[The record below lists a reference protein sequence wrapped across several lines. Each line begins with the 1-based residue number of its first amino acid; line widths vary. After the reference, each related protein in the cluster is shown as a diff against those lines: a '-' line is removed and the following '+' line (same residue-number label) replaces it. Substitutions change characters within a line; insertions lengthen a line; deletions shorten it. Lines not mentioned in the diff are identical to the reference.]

1 MAPIPRRRWNGSAAA
16 ARLVLGLVLLLTV
29 MGPTGASLFKRK
41 RTNSKEV
48 HPSGGVPFGKG
59 GKGGKRGKV
68 KEDVAW
74 LLEDTSDGGWKPV
87 RDDGHVQVWKRSM
100 PNSDFVAI
108 KSKASLAVSPQALF
122 EVLTPGDIEIVRQYN
137 PLVEDGI
144 DLEVIDRDNKVSW
157 SATMGIWPCRPRDF
171 VTHIQRA
178 TLEDG
183 SVAIVNSATSHP
195 KAPVGE
201 KYVRGEI
208 LHGVFHIKAAKNK
221 KHSEF
226 TMVHHFSPG
235 GNIPPWLMN
244 WLAEGKPITFVRKLE
259 EVAKKWDQ
267 QAALTKS
274 MPCKGRGFADK
285 PCDFLLPTGDS
296 SEEGDTLAAP
306 ARAAAGSGGGE
317 WGSLVK
323 ALTLAALLAY
333 AWALFFDRPA
343 VFGKKGEP
351 SAAGS
356 GRMPAEEKSVT
367 PHTRVALPA
376 KREKLAV
383 ILREESVGVP
393 AVVTS
398 GAVPH
403 AHADGEKAGPDGRDA
418 KDLRGPSGDVH
429 REDVPMAE
437 GGDGEVV
444 PGRGELGGATAE
456 KEDPSPAP
464 ARETPREECG
474 GLVER
479 AEVPPASSGSREE
492 PDTSFLDG
500 EVEGAISSGG
510 SVEVTNSGPTAV
522 ASTVGGEAGDCG
534 AAAVEDAISGG
545 VADTGAGEVEPATA
559 VGRSDTIVSG
569 DSAGSGQ
576 LVTAGVRSVSD
587 ADRAAIAVAPAVFNV
602 GNAELPRGSIS
613 SGEVWSTPLP
623 VEGTS
628 SGEDSCEILVK
639 E

>member
-1 MAPIPRRRWNGSAAA
+1 SPRCWYQVSEPPVVVNSEVRRSVRRGSGISFGRCIHSSEIPRDLIFHLFNQRGPTLVAGKRGLSAHPAWCIPSTQPDASSCRGQLRPMAPTPRRQWNGSAAA

-41 RTNSKEV
+41 RTNGKEV
-48 HPSGGVPFGKG
+48 QPSGGNPFGKG

-137 PLVEDGI
+137 PLVEDGS

-195 KAPVGE
+195 KAPAGG

-274 MPCKGRGFADK
+274 MPCKGRGF
-285 PCDFLLPTGDS
+285 
-296 SEEGDTLAAP
+296 
-306 ARAAAGSGGGE
+306 GE
-317 WGSLVK
+317 
-323 ALTLAALLAY
+323 
-333 AWALFFDRPA
+333 
-343 VFGKKGEP
+343 
-351 SAAGS
+351 
-356 GRMPAEEKSVT
+356 
-367 PHTRVALPA
+367 
-376 KREKLAV
+376 
-383 ILREESVGVP
+383 
-393 AVVTS
+393 
-398 GAVPH
+398 
-403 AHADGEKAGPDGRDA
+403 
-418 KDLRGPSGDVH
+418 
-429 REDVPMAE
+429 
-437 GGDGEVV
+437 
-444 PGRGELGGATAE
+444 
-456 KEDPSPAP
+456 
-464 ARETPREECG
+464 
-474 GLVER
+474 
-479 AEVPPASSGSREE
+479 
-492 PDTSFLDG
+492 
-500 EVEGAISSGG
+500 
-510 SVEVTNSGPTAV
+510 
-522 ASTVGGEAGDCG
+522 
-534 AAAVEDAISGG
+534 
-545 VADTGAGEVEPATA
+545 
-559 VGRSDTIVSG
+559 
-569 DSAGSGQ
+569 
-576 LVTAGVRSVSD
+576 
-587 ADRAAIAVAPAVFNV
+587 
-602 GNAELPRGSIS
+602 
-613 SGEVWSTPLP
+613 
-623 VEGTS
+623 
-628 SGEDSCEILVK
+628 
-639 E
+639 

>member
-1 MAPIPRRRWNGSAAA
+1 
-16 ARLVLGLVLLLTV
+16 
-29 MGPTGASLFKRK
+29 
-41 RTNSKEV
+41 
-48 HPSGGVPFGKG
+48 
-59 GKGGKRGKV
+59 
-68 KEDVAW
+68 
-74 LLEDTSDGGWKPV
+74 
-87 RDDGHVQVWKRSM
+87 M

-137 PLVEDGI
+137 PLVEDGS

-195 KAPVGE
+195 KAPASG

-285 PCDFLLPTGDS
+285 PCAFLLPMGDS

-306 ARAAAGSGGGE
+306 ARAAAGGGGGE
-317 WGSLVK
+317 WGSLAK

-333 AWALFFDRPA
+333 AWALFFDRRA
-343 VFGKKGEP
+343 VFGKKGGP

-356 GRMPAEEKSVT
+356 GRTPAEEKSGT

-383 ILREESVGVP
+383 ISPEKAAGVP
-393 AVVTS
+393 AVATS
-398 GAVPH
+398 GAAPH
-403 AHADGEKAGPDGRDA
+403 AHADCDKAGPGGRDA
-418 KDLRGPSGDVH
+418 KDVRGPSGDVH
-429 REDVPMAE
+429 HDDVPIAE
-437 GGDGEVV
+437 DGSGEVV
-444 PGRGELGGATAE
+444 PGRGELAGARAE

-464 ARETPREECG
+464 AREAPREECG
-474 GLVER
+474 ALAER
-479 AEVPPASSGSREE
+479 AEGPPASWDSRQE

-500 EVEGAISSGG
+500 EIASGGVAGKVEGDISGG
-510 SVEVTNSGPTAV
+510 GGEEVANGGPKAV
-522 ASTVGGEAGDCG
+522 ASTVGGDAGDCG
-534 AAAVEDAISGG
+534 AAAVEGATSGA
-545 VADTGAGEVEPATA
+545 VADTGTGEVEPATP

-569 DSAGSGQ
+569 DNAGSEE
-576 LVTAGVRSVSD
+576 VVIAEVRSVTD
-587 ADRAAIAVAPAVFNV
+587 ADRASIAVAPAVFNV
-602 GNAELPRGSIS
+602 DNGEMPRGNIS
-613 SGEVWSTPLP
+613 SEEVWSTPLP
-623 VEGTS
+623 IEEISNGEG
-628 SGEDSCEILVK
+628 SCEILVK

>member
-1 MAPIPRRRWNGSAAA
+1 
-16 ARLVLGLVLLLTV
+16 

-48 HPSGGVPFGKG
+48 QPSGGVPF

-195 KAPVGE
+195 KAPAGG

-259 EVAKKWDQ
+259 EVAKKWDR

-285 PCDFLLPTGDS
+285 PCAFLLPTGDS
-296 SEEGDTLAAP
+296 SEEGDTLAAA
-306 ARAAAGSGGGE
+306 ARAAAGGGGGE

-323 ALTLAALLAY
+323 ALTMAALLAY
-333 AWALFFDRPA
+333 AWALFFDRRA

-351 SAAGS
+351 SAAGP
-356 GRMPAEEKSVT
+356 GRMPAEEKSGT
-367 PHTRVALPA
+367 LHSRVALPA
-376 KREKLAV
+376 KHEKLAV
-383 ILREESVGVP
+383 ISREQSAGVP
-393 AVVTS
+393 AVVIS

-403 AHADGEKAGPDGRDA
+403 AHADGEKAGPDGRDV
-418 KDLRGPSGDVH
+418 KDLRGPSGDVQH
-429 REDVPMAE
+429 DDVLMAE
-437 GGDGEVV
+437 GGGGEVV
-444 PGRGELGGATAE
+444 PGRGELAGATAE
-456 KEDPSPAP
+456 KEDPSPTP
-464 ARETPREECG
+464 AREAPREECG
-474 GLVER
+474 ALAER
-479 AEVPPASSGSREE
+479 AEVPPASSSDSREE

-500 EVEGAISSGG
+500 EIANGGIAGQVEGSISRGG
-510 SVEVTNSGPTAV
+510 GVEVTNSGPTAV
-522 ASTVGGEAGDCG
+522 ASAIGGEAGDCG
-534 AAAVEDAISGG
+534 AAAVEDATSVA
-545 VADTGAGEVEPATA
+545 VADTGAGVGEPATA

-569 DSAGSGQ
+569 DNAPSGD
-576 LVTAGVRSVSD
+576 VVIAEVRSATD
-587 ADRAAIAVAPAVFNV
+587 ADRAAISVAPAVFNV
-602 GNAELPRGSIS
+602 GNGELPRGNIS

-623 VEGTS
+623 VEGIS
-628 SGEDSCEILVK
+628 NGEGSSCEILVK

>member
-1 MAPIPRRRWNGSAAA
+1 
-16 ARLVLGLVLLLTV
+16 
-29 MGPTGASLFKRK
+29 
-41 RTNSKEV
+41 EV
-48 HPSGGVPFGKG
+48 QQSGGGPFGKG

-137 PLVEDGI
+137 PLVEDGS

-195 KAPVGE
+195 KAPAGG

-259 EVAKKWDQ
+259 EVAKKWDK

-285 PCDFLLPTGDS
+285 PCAFLLPSGDS
-296 SEEGDTLAAP
+296 NEEGDTLAAP
-306 ARAAAGSGGGE
+306 VGTGSGGGGGE

-323 ALTLAALLAY
+323 ALTLAALLVY
-333 AWALFFDRPA
+333 AWVLFFDRPA
-343 VFGKKGEP
+343 VFGRKGGP
-351 SAAGS
+351 STAGS
-356 GRMPAEEKSVT
+356 GKTPAEDKNGT

-376 KREKLAV
+376 KHEKLAV
-383 ILREESVGVP
+383 ISREES
-393 AVVTS
+393 
-398 GAVPH
+398 
-403 AHADGEKAGPDGRDA
+403 AG
-418 KDLRGPSGDVH
+418 
-429 REDVPMAE
+429 
-437 GGDGEVV
+437 
-444 PGRGELGGATAE
+444 
-456 KEDPSPAP
+456 
-464 ARETPREECG
+464 
-474 GLVER
+474 
-479 AEVPPASSGSREE
+479 
-492 PDTSFLDG
+492 
-500 EVEGAISSGG
+500 
-510 SVEVTNSGPTAV
+510 
-522 ASTVGGEAGDCG
+522 
-534 AAAVEDAISGG
+534 
-545 VADTGAGEVEPATA
+545 
-559 VGRSDTIVSG
+559 
-569 DSAGSGQ
+569 
-576 LVTAGVRSVSD
+576 
-587 ADRAAIAVAPAVFNV
+587 
-602 GNAELPRGSIS
+602 
-613 SGEVWSTPLP
+613 
-623 VEGTS
+623 
-628 SGEDSCEILVK
+628 
-639 E
+639 